1 MKWLREAFLGNWRNK
16 GVAMFFAMTIWFVA
30 YQSEKQETLEEFTV
44 TFQPENPDRYVI
56 TSLTVPSLQPGGSG
70 EEQFD
75 GRIRVQFSGPRKLI
89 DDLRNF
95 VLSRELAAF
104 KVPFERE
111 SDHPFGKDDF
121 EFVGKGVAIT
131 SVSPLSVRIKQEELD
146 SVTIK
151 DLASRLL
158 VTNRLQGYVVAPPRV
173 EPNEVRITG
182 PKSILDTVD
191 VRLNF
196 SMELREE
203 NEGNVE
209 VFPDFTDETVPEFV
223 RKKVRVEPKFVR
235 VAVTSRAQ
243 TESLSLDAVRINFRI
258 PLPRAPIDII
268 SEDLARGI
276 PVELYG
282 PEDQIKRVNGLYKK
296 NSLVLSVAVRPP
308 LDQHSLRTFDERDLE
323 LYGFPGIQVRKHKSR
338 SEKGPWNYRI
348 VPGAERNEN

>member
-16 GVAMFFAMTIWFVA
+16 GVAMFFAITIWFVA
-30 YQSEKQETLEEFTV
+30 YQSEKQETKEEFTV
-44 TFQPENPDRYVI
+44 AFQPENPDRYVI
-56 TSLTVPSLQPGGSG
+56 TSLKVPSPQPGGR
-70 EEQFD
+70 EEHFD

-111 SDHPFGKDDF
+111 SYHKEFDKNDF

-131 SVSPLSVRIKQEELD
+131 SVSPPWVQITQEELD

-158 VTNRLQGYVVAPPRV
+158 VTHRLQGYVVAPPRV
-173 EPNEVRITG
+173 EPNEVRVIG
-182 PKSILDTVD
+182 PKSILDTVN

-203 NEGNVE
+203 NEGDVD
-209 VFPDFTDETVPEFV
+209 VIPDFTDETVPEFF
-223 RKKVRVEPKFVR
+223 RKTVRVEPNSVR

-243 TESLSLDAVRINFRI
+243 TETLSLDAVRISFRI

-268 SEDLARGI
+268 SEDLARGTI

-282 PEDQIKRVNGLYKK
+282 PEDQIKRLEDLYKK
-296 NSLVLSVAVRPP
+296 NSLVLSVPVRQFPR
-308 LDQHSLRTFDERDLE
+308 DQDSLRTFEERDLE
-323 LYGFPGIQVRKHKSR
+323 LYGFPGVQVRKHESR
-338 SEKGPWNYRI
+338 REKGPWNYRI
-348 VPGAERNEN
+348 VRERNEN